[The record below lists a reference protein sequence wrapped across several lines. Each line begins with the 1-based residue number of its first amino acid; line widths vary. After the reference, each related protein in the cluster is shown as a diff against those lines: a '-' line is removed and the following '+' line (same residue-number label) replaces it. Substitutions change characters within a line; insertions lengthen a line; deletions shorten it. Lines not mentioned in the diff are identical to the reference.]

1 MDTFGKGSHR
11 RQYFPVLP
19 TDNDDDNEDQYHE
32 NGATTDENDQYASN
46 QLHLVTKGASPKKK
60 KGFKL
65 PTLSSVFSPS
75 QPKSTKATPSEDEC
89 KHRLA
94 QIKLEINK
102 STSMMNASQN
112 PAVQKACQTHV
123 SKLQDEK
130 RFYQI
135 IQERHNIQSMLETTQ
150 VESVRSACK
159 ERFKQLIYELE
170 TLQMENKDKYDNE
183 ENNDGNCNT
192 TAVSNPPHEEDENN
206 EEVEDSQWFDRILQ
220 YVSESTPLHDERS
233 AVNIMATAPT
243 PNDYLQQQ
251 QSTMMG
257 NFTPQSVARNYQ
269 DGQTMG
275 NFAPQA
281 VARNYYPDDQ
291 DQNQYSYHHQQ
302 QTQHQRQSHT
312 NNGRQ
317 ILSPRRDT
325 SNQRPPVAHAVKTR
339 TQWI

>member
-1 MDTFGKGSHR
+1 MDTFGKGPHR

-32 NGATTDENDQYASN
+32 NGATDENDQYASN
-46 QLHLVTKGASPKKK
+46 QLHLVTKGASPKMKK

-170 TLQMENKDKYDNE
+170 TLQMENDKYDNDE
-183 ENNDGNCNT
+183 NCNT
-192 TAVSNPPHEEDENN
+192 NEEDEND
-206 EEVEDSQWFDRILQ
+206 EGEDSQWFDRILQ
-220 YVSESTPLHDERS
+220 YVNESTP

-243 PNDYLQQQ
+243 PNDYRLQQ

-281 VARNYYPDDQ
+281 VAKNYYPDDQ

-312 NNGRQ
+312 TNGQQ